1 MALDNHEL
9 LLIVDGKKFG
19 GWLDVRVSRGIERAA
34 ADFEIKASQRWPGL
48 DGRFA
53 IAEGA
58 TCEIWIGQTASAGT
72 PVGDKVLTGYV
83 DLVDIERDANN
94 AHLTIAG
101 RSKTADLVDCSPDF
115 ETTELA
121 GLDLAAVA
129 RKVAQPFGIQVD
141 ARDTGP
147 AFQVA
152 AAHKGETAWKLI
164 ERLARQ
170 RQLLVMDDPEGRL
183 VLTRLAAERADD
195 ELVHPA
201 DGLRRIGTKRDA
213 SKRFSIYKVKAQA
226 GGTTRWAGIGSV
238 DGAAGGDI
246 ASAVAHVE
254 GGALDTGVKRYR
266 PKTVLSE
273 GAAKKEGALARAQW
287 EARRNMGRALTVRA
301 TRVGWRQKSGKL
313 WTPNTL
319 VRVKVPNANLEAELA
334 LSEVTYR
341 KGADGTLVE
350 LELASPEAFTPEPPE
365 SPAAGGEGGNRWAGM
380 GNAIGEG

>member
-9 LLIVDGKKFG
+9 MLIVDGKKFG

-34 ADFEIKASQRWPGL
+34 GDFEIKASQRWPGL
-48 DGRFA
+48 DDRYE
-53 IAEGA
+53 IPEGV
-58 TCEIWIGQTASAGT
+58 TCEIWVS
-72 PVGDKVLTGYV
+72 GDKVMTGYV
-83 DLVDIERDANN
+83 DVVDIERDAND
-94 AHLTIAG
+94 AQLTIAG

-115 ETTELA
+115 QTTELA

-129 RKVAQPFGIQVD
+129 RKVAQPFDIQVD

-147 AFQVA
+147 VFQVA
-152 AAHKGETAWKLI
+152 AAHHGETAWRLV

-195 ELVHPA
+195 ELVYPA
-201 DGLRRIGTKRDA
+201 GGLRRIRTKRDA

-226 GGTTRWAGIGSV
+226 GGTSRWVGIGTA
-238 DGAAGGDI
+238 DGSSGDI
-246 ASAVAHVE
+246 ASAIAHVE
-254 GGALDTGVKRYR
+254 GAAVDRGVKRYR
-266 PKTVLSE
+266 PKTILNE
-273 GAAKKEGALARAQW
+273 GAAKKVGALARAEW
-287 EARRNMGRALTVRA
+287 EARRNIGKALSVKA
-301 TRVGWRQKSGKL
+301 IRVGWRQTSGKL

-319 VRVKVPNANLEAELA
+319 VRCKVPSANLDAELA

-350 LELASPEAFTPEPPE
+350 LELAPPEAFTPEAP
-365 SPAAGGEGGNRWAGM
+365 
-380 GNAIGEG
+380 